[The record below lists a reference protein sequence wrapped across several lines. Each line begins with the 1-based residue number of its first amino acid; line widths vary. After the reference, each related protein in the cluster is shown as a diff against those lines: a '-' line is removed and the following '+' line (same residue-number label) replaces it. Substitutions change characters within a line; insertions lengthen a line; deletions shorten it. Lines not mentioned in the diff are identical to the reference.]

1 MLACIAICFL
11 QLSWKAN
18 KEGRPLPFPDHHSA
32 ARFGGRIPA
41 AGGQV
46 DRDTVAP
53 FTPEWDQGYEPAD
66 TGGASSSSAIPV
78 PPTMPQLPVNTV
90 AQVVSP
96 LEQQQ
101 AAMQMYGWGMMQ
113 SSAYLIQTVMR
124 ELQNRPRSR
133 SRSRIRSRRPRSAS
147 PSISHCS
154 QAPL

>member
-11 QLSWKAN
+11 QLSWKAH
-18 KEGRPLPFPDHHSA
+18 KEGRALPFPDHHSA

-46 DRDTVAP
+46 DREIVAP
-53 FTPEWDQGYEPAD
+53 NTPEWEPEEAAD
-66 TGGASSSSAIPV
+66 TGGASSSGIPH
-78 PPTMPQLPVNTV
+78 PPAMPQLPVNTV

-133 SRSRIRSRRPRSAS
+133 SRSRNRSRRHRSAS
-147 PSISHCS
+147 PSISQCS